1 VARGAAAAAR
11 VINATT
17 LPLATPVPVAPRPT
31 AIACDGLVKSFPI
44 RRTWREALRAPFDTR
59 WQLVTDH
66 LSCDIAQGELFGLL
80 GPNGAGKSTLMRMLA
95 TAVLPD
101 AGSATIHG
109 ADVVADARA
118 VRGMIGAAIANER
131 AILWRIS
138 ARDNL
143 RYFAALLGMRGATRT
158 RRIEEVLELVELA
171 DTGEKMVG
179 EFSSGMRQRLLI
191 ARALLGSPRVLL
203 LDEPTRS
210 LDPISARQFRRFMT
224 RLIRED
230 TKCTVVLATHSTD
243 EAMELCDRIGVLD
256 RGRLLAVGRPGEL
269 GAELTRN
276 SFRAWLGPDAETALD
291 RLVAR
296 GVIVGWSAT
305 AGVDELFREFAV
317 EVTDGHQG
325 AAELVRALVAAGVD
339 VARVERIPVSAAD
352 IIERVLAT
360 SERRDADV

>member
-1 VARGAAAAAR
+1 M
-11 VINATT
+11 ISTT
-17 LPLATPVPVAPRPT
+17 EIPFVTPTPLTQRTT
-31 AIACDGLVKSFPI
+31 AIACSGLVKSFPI
-44 RRTWREALRAPFDTR
+44 RRGWREALRAPFTTR

-101 AGSATIHG
+101 AGTATVHG

-118 VRGMIGAAIANER
+118 VRDMMGVVAANER
-131 AILWRIS
+131 AVLWRIS

-143 RYFAALLGMRGATRT
+143 RYFAALLGLRGAART

-210 LDPISARQFRRFMT
+210 LDPISARQFRRFIT

-230 TKCTVVLATHSTD
+230 TKCTVLLATHSTD

-256 RGRLLAVGRPGEL
+256 RGRLLAVGKPADL

-276 SFRAWLGPDAETALD
+276 SFRAWLGLDAEAALD

-296 GVIVGWSAT
+296 GVVVSWSPT
-305 AGVDELFREFAV
+305 AGMEELFREFAV

-339 VARVERIPVSAAD
+339 VARVERVPVSAAD

-360 SERRDADV
+360 SDRRGESADV

>member
-1 VARGAAAAAR
+1 
-11 VINATT
+11 VIDTT
-17 LPLATPVPVAPRPT
+17 ALPLVTPAPVAARPT

-44 RRTWREALRAPFDTR
+44 RRGWRESLRAPFATR

-101 AGSATIHG
+101 AGTATIHG
-109 ADVVADARA
+109 ADIVGDARA
-118 VRGMIGAAIANER
+118 VRDMIGNVAANER
-131 AILWRIS
+131 AVLWRIS

-143 RYFAALLGMRGATRT
+143 RYFAALLGLRGAART
-158 RRIEEVLELVELA
+158 KRIEDVLELVELA

-210 LDPISARQFRRFMT
+210 LDPISARQFRRFVT
-224 RLIRED
+224 RLIREE
-230 TKCTVVLATHSTD
+230 TKCTVLLATHSTD
-243 EAMELCDRIGVLD
+243 EAMELCDRIGVGD
-256 RGRLLAVGRPGEL
+256 RGRLLAGGRPAAL

-276 SFRAWLGPDAETALD
+276 SFRAWLGPDAESALD

-296 GVIVGWSAT
+296 GVLVAWSAM
-305 AGVDELFREFAV
+305 AGMEELFREFAV

-339 VARVERIPVSAAD
+339 VARVERVPVSAAD
-352 IIERVLAT
+352 IIERVLT
-360 SERRDADV
+360 SDREGGPRV

>member
-1 VARGAAAAAR
+1 
-11 VINATT
+11 
-17 LPLATPVPVAPRPT
+17 
-31 AIACDGLVKSFPI
+31 
-44 RRTWREALRAPFDTR
+44 
-59 WQLVTDH
+59 
-66 LSCDIAQGELFGLL
+66 
-80 GPNGAGKSTLMRMLA
+80 MRMLA
-95 TAVLPD
+95 TAVIPD

-118 VRGMIGAAIANER
+118 VRGMIGAAAANER
-131 AILWRIS
+131 AVLWRIS

-143 RYFAALLGMRGATRT
+143 RYFAALLGLRGAART
-158 RRIEEVLELVELA
+158 KRIEEVLELVELA

-224 RLIRED
+224 RLIREE

-243 EAMELCDRIGVLD
+243 EAMDLCDRVGVLD
-256 RGRLLAVGRPGEL
+256 RGRLLAVGRPAEL

-276 SFRAWLGPDAETALD
+276 SIRAWLGSGAESALD

-296 GVIVGWSAT
+296 GVVVRWSPT
-305 AGVDELFREFAV
+305 AGAEDLFREFAV
-317 EVTDGHQG
+317 EVTDGEQG
-325 AAELVRALVAAGVD
+325 AAELVRALVGAGVD
-339 VARVERIPVSAAD
+339 VARVERVPVSAAD

-360 SERRDADV
+360 SNRRDADV